1 MTTEA
6 DKFKELKTDTRELC
20 NELKENEVPDGGWGW
35 IVLMC
40 SFFVMFMIDGLF
52 GSYGLLLPVLMEN
65 LHASPSLTSL
75 AGSVIVGC
83 LLFIAIVACPLIEK
97 FGCRAVAITGALIAT
112 LGLVLSSMAVNIWM
126 FLVTYGV
133 LTGCG
138 MGLMYLPSIV
148 MVNQYFD
155 KKRGIAQSIMSAGSG
170 IGLMVISPVT
180 EKLLDI
186 YSWRGTLLIL
196 AGFFLQ
202 LCVACAMFRTYKVIS
217 PQSKNAKESK
227 VIGEISNE
235 IEIKVDQPHTELLE
249 HDTIVSVKS
258 LDNESY
264 NKSIGSFKKTHLSD
278 KCTKIHIEGKCCKTH
293 AMQFAKTERFKHST
307 SSLPQ
312 NMFRPPY
319 EKSSFLQFRS
329 SHCISEPHRHSSSL
343 FKNLNKGILSQ
354 KEIFYCGSLT
364 RLKHSSDTKSLLG
377 SIVIR
382 GDEYSYSKVSLDTSN
397 SSDESEYH
405 HKVCNGGLC
414 ANKAFWFVAI
424 AAVLS
429 QMAQFIPNMF
439 LGDYGKTVGLSSIE
453 VSWIFSVFGVVNTL
467 GRLLPGFIIDN
478 TKLSSVCLCVFGMA
492 GCTITCFMF
501 PLCDQFASLMAFS
514 TSFGFFIAFY
524 CPLQPIMVLDS
535 VGLDNLTKGLG
546 VLTVLKAPAAVFG
559 PPFAGV
565 LYEWTKNYDITIL
578 FAGCL
583 CLSTIVV
590 YMINPVH
597 NCLKSLCIANND
609 NSSTTLS
616 SNDSTL

>member
-1 MTTEA
+1 MTAETEE
-6 DKFKELKTDTRELC
+6 FKELRTDNQELC
-20 NELKENEVPDGGWGW
+20 YELKENKVPDGGWGW
-35 IVLMC
+35 VVLVC

-97 FGCRAVAITGALIAT
+97 FGCRVVAITGALIAT
-112 LGLVLSSMAVNIWM
+112 VGLVLSSMAVNIWM
-126 FLVTYGV
+126 FLATYGV
-133 LTGCG
+133 VTGCG

-180 EKLLDI
+180 EKLLDV

-202 LCVACAMFRTYKVIS
+202 LCVACAMFRTYKVIP
-217 PQSKNAKESK
+217 PQNKNVKESK
-227 VIGEISNE
+227 AMGENFKE
-235 IEIKVDQPHTELLE
+235 IEIEILVDQPNTKDNIL
-249 HDTIVSVKS
+249 SVKS
-258 LDNESY
+258 LDNGNY
-264 NKSIGSFKKTHLSD
+264 KQSIGSLQKTQLNE
-278 KCTKIHIEGKCCKTH
+278 KCTKIHFEGKCCKKH
-293 AMQFAKTERFKHST
+293 AMQFAKTENFKQST
-307 SSLPQ
+307 NSLPQ
-312 NMFRPPY
+312 NMFRTPY
-319 EKSSFLQFRS
+319 EKSSFLPFRS
-329 SHCISEPHRHSSSL
+329 SHCINEPHRHSSSL

-354 KEIFYCGSLT
+354 KDIFYCGSLT
-364 RLKHSSDTKSLLG
+364 RLKHNSDTKSLIG

-405 HKVCNGGLC
+405 HMVCNGGLC
-414 ANKAFWFVAI
+414 ANKVFWFVAI

-439 LGDYGKTVGLSSIE
+439 LGDYGKTIGLSSMQ

-478 TKLSSVCLCVFGMA
+478 TKLSSVCLCVIGMA

-514 TSFGFFIAFY
+514 SFFGFFIAFY

-565 LYEWTKNYDITIL
+565 LYEWTKNYDIAIL

-583 CLSTIVV
+583 CLLTIVV
-590 YMINPVH
+590 YLINPVY
-597 NCLKSLCIANND
+597 NYLKSLCNSNND
-609 NSSTTLS
+609 NSSITLS
-616 SNDSTL
+616 SSDSTL

>member
-6 DKFKELKTDTRELC
+6 EEFKELKTDTQELC
-20 NELKENEVPDGGWGW
+20 YEFTENKVPDGGWGW
-35 IVLMC
+35 VVLVC

-83 LLFIAIVACPLIEK
+83 LLFI
-97 FGCRAVAITGALIAT
+97 
-112 LGLVLSSMAVNIWM
+112 
-126 FLVTYGV
+126 
-133 LTGCG
+133 GCG
-138 MGLMYLPSIV
+138 MGLMYLPAIV

-180 EKLLDI
+180 EKLLDV

-217 PQSKNAKESK
+217 PQNKNAKETK
-227 VIGEISNE
+227 AMGEIFKE
-235 IEIKVDQPHTELLE
+235 IEILVDQPNTGCVE
-249 HDTIVSVKS
+249 HDTILSVKS
-258 LDNESY
+258 LDNDNY
-264 NKSIGSFKKTHLSD
+264 NKRIESLQKTQLSE
-278 KCTKIHIEGKCCKTH
+278 KCTKIQFEGKCCKKH
-293 AMQFAKTERFKHST
+293 AMQFAKTENFKHST

-312 NMFRPPY
+312 NMFRTPY
-319 EKSSFLQFRS
+319 EKSSFLPFRS
-329 SHCISEPHRHSSSL
+329 SHCISEPHQHSSSL
-343 FKNLNKGILSQ
+343 FKNINKGILSQ
-354 KEIFYCGSLT
+354 KDIFYCGSLT
-364 RLKHSSDTKSLLG
+364 RLKHNTDTKSLIG

-397 SSDESEYH
+397 PSDESDYH
-405 HKVCNGGLC
+405 HKACNEGLC
-414 ANKAFWFVAI
+414 ANKAFWFIAI

-439 LGDYGKTVGLSSIE
+439 LGDYGKTIGLSSMQ

-478 TKLSSVCLCVFGMA
+478 TKLSSVCLCVIGMA

-514 TSFGFFIAFY
+514 SFFGFFIAFY

-535 VGLDNLTKGLG
+535 VGLDNLTNGLG

-565 LYEWTKNYDITIL
+565 LYEWTKNYDIAIL

-583 CLSTIVV
+583 CLLTIVV
-590 YMINPVH
+590 YLINPIY
-597 NCLKSLCIANND
+597 NYLKSLCNSNND
-609 NSSTTLS
+609 NSSKTLS
-616 SNDSTL
+616 SSDSTL